1 MDALNPTTIQCNQDN
16 EREIEPT
23 SQMVYQLSEN
33 DEEYT
38 LTIEFYEN
46 KEIKFIVRKN
56 NENLQTQYKKSLKYH
71 ELLKILLLLK
81 DYYTSLDKI
90 YTIINKYAEKKKIN
104 IVHKQE
110 KLILIIKKTLDIE
123 EIECP
128 IELEKKS
135 ISREEMITNLLTEIE
150 GIKEKQLLYLKE
162 QQKLNEKQIQI
173 NNQINEIVKNKNIN
187 SEEYKQIKEVSNQ
200 LKKENKDIKDTINQ
214 IINDI
219 NQIKNN

>member
-1 MDALNPTTIQCNQDN
+1 MEAPIPTTIEPNQDN
-16 EREIEPT
+16 EREVEPT
-23 SQMVYQLSEN
+23 SQMAYQLSEN

-46 KEIKFIVRKN
+46 KKIKFIVRKN
-56 NENLQTQYKKSLKYH
+56 NENLQTLYKKSLKYP
-71 ELLKILLLLK
+71 ELLKILILEK

-90 YTIINKYAEKKKIN
+90 YVIINKYTEKKKIN

-135 ISREEMITNLLTEIE
+135 ISREVMINNLINEIE
-150 GIKEKQLLYLKE
+150 GLKEKQLLCIKE
-162 QQKLNEKQIQI
+162 QQKLNEKQLQI

-187 SEEYKQIKEVSNQ
+187 SEEYK
-200 LKKENKDIKDTINQ
+200 
-214 IINDI
+214 
-219 NQIKNN
+219 

>member
-1 MDALNPTTIQCNQDN
+1 MEAPIPTTIEPNQDN
-16 EREIEPT
+16 EREVEPT
-23 SQMVYQLSEN
+23 SQMAYQLSEN

-46 KEIKFIVRKN
+46 KEIQFIVRKN
-56 NENLQTQYKKSLKYH
+56 KETLQNQYKKSLKYP
-71 ELLKILLLLK
+71 ELLKILILEK

-90 YTIINKYAEKKKIN
+90 YVIINKYTEKKKIN

-135 ISREEMITNLLTEIE
+135 ISREVMINNLINEIE
-150 GIKEKQLLYLKE
+150 GLKEKQLLCIKE
-162 QQKLNEKQIQI
+162 QQKLNEKQLQI

-187 SEEYKQIKEVSNQ
+187 SEEYK
-200 LKKENKDIKDTINQ
+200 
-214 IINDI
+214 
-219 NQIKNN
+219 